1 MALRRWRSDDGERK
15 VRPLS
20 IEPSMVASAT
30 SLSEATIQKLVREGK
45 LPKPRALS
53 GRRAAWLARDV
64 EEWLESRPVSDML
77 PPESAG
83 KVSKEEV
90 V

>member
-1 MALRRWRSDDGERK
+1 M
-15 VRPLS
+15 RPLS
-20 IEPSMVASAT
+20 IELSMVASAT

-45 LPKPRALS
+45 FPNPRALS
-53 GRRAAWLARDV
+53 GRRVAWLVREV
-64 EEWLESRPVSDML
+64 EEWPESRPVSDML